1 MLKAARI
8 CIQETDG
15 VLKIKVQSE
24 DERLRLQ
31 IKKSLSMPGKP
42 GESEKITDKWFYRIL
57 ITNHAADGGELS
69 IHTLIFPHEKVGNRL
84 TKLLLLT

>member
-31 IKKSLSMPGKP
+31 IKKILSMPSKP
-42 GESEKITDKWFYRIL
+42 GESVNITDNDFNISL
-57 ITNHAADGGELS
+57 
-69 IHTLIFPHEKVGNRL
+69 
-84 TKLLLLT
+84 

>member
-42 GESEKITDKWFYRIL
+42 GESEKITDK
-57 ITNHAADGGELS
+57 
-69 IHTLIFPHEKVGNRL
+69 
-84 TKLLLLT
+84 